1 MLLKIGATV
10 LLAVVVALGLK
21 RYLIGQANKRRGLR
35 SRHAWSRHA
44 WYSRREAPT
53 WALAQFK
60 RRYRR
65 G

>member
-35 SRHAWSRHA
+35 SRHAW
-44 WYSRREAPT
+44 YSRREAPT